1 MTAMAVRMGR
11 VTWHQHRWAV
21 MAILGVFGVAAVLL
35 LAEGAAT
42 RSWLA
47 AAGLTRCFGEGVD
60 CRLGSQAA
68 LNQFMGG
75 ADGQAVFFA
84 GDTVHL
90 LLAVPPAA
98 ALFAGL
104 PWLTREFETGSFRYT
119 WVQGISPV
127 RWLLGVFGSL
137 AAVAAVAAALC
148 GVVFNWWYRFAQWP
162 ANITPARGWDWDAFG
177 LSPIALVGWTVF
189 AMALATLFA
198 ALLRRTVPAM
208 AAFAVTYAGCL
219 LFGLYWFRAW
229 LLSLFPAV
237 TRQNGLFV
245 TGPANQVDYFV
256 TTWTTGAG
264 GHVLTE
270 QQEVAA
276 SIAAYRHADPGQW
289 IAAQHYVA
297 WLSYQP
303 HSRLAFFQLALTL
316 VLLVLSALL
325 VLAAVRLTRWGT
337 RRSLRISI
345 GAMTS
350 SKPCALT

>member
-21 MAILGVFGVAAVLL
+21 MAILGVFGVATVVL

-42 RSWLA
+42 RSWLDS
-47 AAGLTRCFGEGVD
+47 AGLTRCFPAGVD
-60 CRLGSQAA
+60 CRPASQAA
-68 LNQFMGG
+68 MNQVMGG

-90 LLAVPPAA
+90 LLAVPAA
-98 ALFAGL
+98 VALFAGL

-137 AAVAAVAAALC
+137 AALAAVAAAVC
-148 GVVFNWWYRFAQWP
+148 GAVFNWWYRFTQWP

-177 LSPIALVGWTVF
+177 LSPIALAGWTVF

-208 AAFAVTYAGCL
+208 AAFAVTYAACL
-219 LFGLYWFRAW
+219 LSGLYWFRPW

-237 TRQNGLFV
+237 MRWNGASVL
-245 TGPANQVDYFV
+245 GAPGQHDYFV
-256 TTWTTGAG
+256 NSWTTGAG
-264 GHVLTE
+264 GHVLGD
-270 QQEVAA
+270 QQRNTVLISAWREG
-276 SIAAYRHADPGQW
+276 RPGQW
-289 IAAQHYVA
+289 LTAHHYAVWIA
-297 WLSYQP
+297 YQP
-303 HSRLAFFQLALTL
+303 HSRLAFFQFALTL
-316 VLLVLSALL
+316 VLLVFSALL
-325 VLAAVRLTRWGT
+325 VLAAVRLIRRGT
-337 RRSLRISI
+337 LAISI
-345 GAMTS
+345 GAVPS
-350 SKPCALT
+350 SKPCAHS